1 VPQRSEGLASDR
13 IHMPTFEVGRFA
25 SRDSEDSLIVL
36 ASSSLRW
43 SIPIG
48 PIRSKSGVRS
58 MDCLML
64 TQFQGLF
71 CLAKIKL

>member
-1 VPQRSEGLASDR
+1 LT
-13 IHMPTFEVGRFA
+13 TF
-25 SRDSEDSLIVL
+25 I
-36 ASSSLRW
+36 SSSLWRP
-43 SIPIG
+43 IPIG

-58 MDCLML
+58 MDRLML